1 MIDSIKDELR
11 LLWGIGWWYL
21 TILFVP
27 ILRKTVFNRTRDM
40 NEFDT
45 VDGSASI
52 AILFTIIALYVV
64 VTKWQGIKEYIA
76 ENKSFV
82 YYYIFCIISI
92 LWAGFSSAPLIGYKA
107 IEVLASFLFVM
118 IVMIEI
124 AYTKDRFRFILSLLS
139 VTNLIFLV
147 FYRYHDN
154 AYPLLGI
161 TQLLLV
167 MGAIRYG
174 VFETKEMLHHIII
187 SSATIILGTSSA
199 SWLSLIIGLLFF
211 FGTKQKG
218 VNISLII
225 VTALF
230 FYAVWNIFE
239 DSIFHIIFGNKTA
252 AEISSGT
259 GRQGL
264 WEAYIKG
271 WQESPWLGHGF
282 IVGEKGA
289 IASKYIL
296 FATNTS
302 HNMMISVLVNTGIFG
317 MLFWLMFLWKQC
329 KTCWENSLRE
339 NSYALI
345 CFPAIVAMFVNAN
358 SFPVI
363 GSEWSPVSPPIYAL
377 IIFIFSFIS
386 NYQKEEGNEGSIL

>member
-1 MIDSIKDELR
+1 MIDSIKEELR
-11 LLWGIGWWYL
+11 LLRNIGWWYL
-21 TILFVP
+21 AILFVP
-27 ILRKTVFNRTRDM
+27 ILRKTVFNRARDM
-40 NEFDT
+40 KDFDK

-64 VTKWQGIKEYIA
+64 VTRWQDIKNYFA

-82 YYYIFCIISI
+82 YYYIFCIFSI
-92 LWAGFSSAPLIGYKA
+92 LWAGFSSASLIGYKA
-107 IEVLASFLFVM
+107 VEVLASFLFV
-118 IVMIEI
+118 IVVMSNFSKIDEC
-124 AYTKDRFRFILSLLS
+124 FRFILSLLS
-139 VTNLIFLV
+139 ILNTIFL
-147 FYRYHDN
+147 FSLHQHDN
-154 AYPLLGI
+154 AFPLLAI

-167 MGAIRYG
+167 LGAIRYG

-187 SSATIILGTSSA
+187 SCATIILGTSSA

-211 FGTKQKG
+211 FGTRQKG
-218 VNISLII
+218 VNIFLII
-225 VTALF
+225 VTALS

-239 DSIFHIIFGNKTA
+239 DSIFHIIFKNKTT

-264 WEAYIKG
+264 WEAYIEG
-271 WQESPWLGHGF
+271 WKESPWFGHGF

-289 IASKYIL
+289 IASRYIL

-302 HNMMISVLVNTGIFG
+302 HNMMISVLVNTGIIG
-317 MLFWLMFLWKQC
+317 MAFWLMFLWKQC
-329 KTCWENSLRE
+329 KTCWDNSLRS
-339 NSYALI
+339 NPYALI
-345 CFPAIVAMFVNAN
+345 CLPAIIAMFVNAN

-377 IIFIFSFIS
+377 IIFVFSFVP
-386 NYQKEEGNEGSIL
+386 NYQKEEENEGSIL